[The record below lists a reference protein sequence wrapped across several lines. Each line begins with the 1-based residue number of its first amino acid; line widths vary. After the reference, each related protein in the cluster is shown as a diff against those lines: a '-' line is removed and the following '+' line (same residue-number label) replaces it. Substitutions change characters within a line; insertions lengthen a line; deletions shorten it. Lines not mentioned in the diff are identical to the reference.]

1 MNLKTLEHLRHC
13 QHVLDNFC
21 DILKKSIYQRPPT
34 KLNTKIL
41 LFVSLLP
48 DVKKTSDFFIEL
60 KNYNYSSAYFIQ
72 NMAICTG
79 VSNLHFQK
87 LILEVFEQK
96 KLKKITN
103 SSKGNHE
110 LSLLLYN
117 KFFVLFATKMFVIQ
131 SHFTTT
137 NY

>member
-1 MNLKTLEHLRHC
+1 MYWTIFVIYLN
-13 QHVLDNFC
+13 
-21 DILKKSIYQRPPT
+21 KSISQRPPT

-60 KNYNYSSAYFIQ
+60 KKYNYSSAYFIK

-87 LILEVFEQK
+87 LLLEVFEQK
-96 KLKKITN
+96 N
-103 SSKGNHE
+103 
-110 LSLLLYN
+110 
-117 KFFVLFATKMFVIQ
+117 
-131 SHFTTT
+131 
-137 NY
+137 